1 MSTIRSL
8 LILCRRFL
16 GRVKFSL
23 ILFLATLLLL
33 VNLSTVAKAG
43 LSTRCKEAHPEF
55 PGILSIATS
64 KAVQEAMDLDWK
76 AGLKDQIERG
86 RWIQWNKQ
94 TGEFSVSAVKVGD
107 PTTGDKEVDI
117 GFPPPDTENIFTV
130 GMYHTHPPN
139 PKYKDVGPSPADKFK
154 ATGLRLPSLVRDSN
168 PDTPDPNDY
177 QNYLVGPGQAC
188 EPEDPE
194 NINRSVKLP
203 NELFQPASPGS
214 GNGTNN
220 GTNGTSGTNGTDSN
234 GNNSPDNASN
244 PGNTGDKGTG
254 SSYGDPHIITLDG
267 FRYSFQTV
275 GEFLLEQSTDGK
287 FIVQTRQEK
296 VPKQELSLNTA
307 VAVKVGSDRI
317 GYYAP
322 SSGKSEAV
330 LRVNGEVITLKDE
343 TVKLP
348 DGGFLQKQSS
358 EYTIESPRGEQ
369 VIIRPIK
376 VAGLPFVNVTVT
388 VPNKYQGQMTGLLG
402 DFDRNV
408 NNDLKTRGGKLIP
421 SQSSYSNVKLAL
433 SNFLPTPIPLDE
445 FQKSYFDKLYRDFGD
460 SWRIKQEDSLF
471 DYEKGQST
479 ATFTDRNF
487 PKRYHNIASLMP
499 NQISQAE
506 NVCRQAGV
514 NDFMLEGCILDV
526 GFTGETGFAKNMVNV
541 LTHTVVDRAVNRA
554 LDEVRSHINIP
565 IPVKIPGFPF

>member
-1 MSTIRSL
+1 MSTIRAL
-8 LILCRRFL
+8 LTLCRRFL
-16 GRVKFSL
+16 GGVRFAL
-23 ILFLATLLLL
+23 ILFLVTVISL
-33 VNLSTVAKAG
+33 VNLSNVAQAE
-43 LSTRCKEAHPEF
+43 LRTRCQGDHPDF
-55 PGILSIATS
+55 PSILSIATS
-64 KAVQEAMDLDWK
+64 KVVQEAMDLDWK
-76 AGLKDQIERG
+76 AGLTDQLERG
-86 RWIQWNKQ
+86 RWILWNKQ

-117 GFPPPDTENIFTV
+117 GSPPPDTSNVFTV

-139 PKYKDVGPSPADKFK
+139 PKYKDVGPSDADKGK
-154 ATGLRLPSLVRDSN
+154 ATLAKIPSLVRDSN

-177 QNYLVGPGQAC
+177 QNYLVGPAQAC
-188 EPEDPE
+188 EDPE
-194 NINRSVKLP
+194 NANSSVKLP
-203 NELFQPASPGS
+203 NELFQPANQGS
-214 GNGTNN
+214 GNSTNN
-220 GTNGTSGTNGTDSN
+220 GTNGTNGTNGNDN
-234 GNNSPDNASN
+234 GGNNSSGNASN
-244 PGNTGDKGTG
+244 PANSGDKGTG

-322 SSGKSEAV
+322 SSDKSEKAT

-348 DGGFLQKQSS
+348 DGGFLQKQST

-376 VAGLPFVNVTVT
+376 VANLPFVNVTVT
-388 VPNKYQGQMTGLLG
+388 VPNNYQGQMTGLLG
-402 DFDRNV
+402 DFDRNT

-421 SQSSYSNVKLAL
+421 SRSSYSNVRLAL
-433 SNFLPTPIPLDE
+433 SNFLPIPIPLDE
-445 FQKSYFDKLYRDFGD
+445 FEKSYFDKLYRDFGD

-471 DYEKGQST
+471 DYQSGQST

-499 NQISQAE
+499 NQIRQAE
-506 NVCRQAGV
+506 TVCRQAGV

-526 GFTGETGFAKNMVNV
+526 GFTGETGFAKTMVNV
-541 LTHTVVDRAVNRA
+541 LTNTVVDRAVNRA
-554 LDEVRSHINIP
+554 LDEVRSR
-565 IPVKIPGFPF
+565 VKVPAPFRIPGFPF